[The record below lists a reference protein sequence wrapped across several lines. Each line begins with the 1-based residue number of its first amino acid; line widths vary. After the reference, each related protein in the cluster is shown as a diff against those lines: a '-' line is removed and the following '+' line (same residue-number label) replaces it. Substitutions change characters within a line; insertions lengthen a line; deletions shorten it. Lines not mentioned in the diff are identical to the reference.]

1 MFIFC
6 QVNFSLPL
14 SVISERCDSIQH
26 LDLTFATDTLL
37 PTRPVSER
45 EGESFN
51 LAYMRDCL
59 SLIRVLASHNNIKT
73 LKLLLCNKQ
82 MLQEISKCSKLT
94 VLEIIEASVRLKNQ
108 DFVKLRVL
116 SPLLL
121 TLVMFRNLR
130 DDPKI

>member
-1 MFIFC
+1 MT
-6 QVNFSLPL
+6 
-14 SVISERCDSIQH
+14 VISGQCDSIQH

-51 LAYMRDCL
+51 LAYMRDSL
-59 SLIRVLASHNNIKT
+59 RLIRVLASHNNIKT

-94 VLEIIEASVRLKNQ
+94 VLEIIEASVNMKNP
-108 DFVKLRVL
+108 DLVKLGVI
-116 SPLLL
+116 SQLLL
-121 TLVMFRNLR
+121 TLGKFINICFSLIRVKER
-130 DDPKI
+130 